1 MYIKYMDF
9 ECTAMGSKSAES
21 VNKLF
26 EFVESLSHVWWVS
39 MGESGSKVPKVLINY
54 LKSLKVYCMFE
65 GGFYDFNCI
74 EQGSLILKNPKLCSK
89 LQ

>member
-26 EFVESLSHVWWVS
+26 EFVESLSHVWGVS
-39 MGESGSKVPKVLINY
+39 TVFNHINKRSLVPK
-54 LKSLKVYCMFE
+54 SSE
-65 GGFYDFNCI
+65 T
-74 EQGSLILKNPKLCSK
+74 CSK
-89 LQ
+89 